1 MCTICNTKENNNT
14 KIEATQDG
22 FIFIHKPEHQIIIIE
37 HKMYLLPNFQIKTD
51 FLLKRVFH

>member
-37 HKMYLLPNFQIKTD
+37 HKVYLLPNFQMKTD
-51 FLLKRVFH
+51 FLLKR